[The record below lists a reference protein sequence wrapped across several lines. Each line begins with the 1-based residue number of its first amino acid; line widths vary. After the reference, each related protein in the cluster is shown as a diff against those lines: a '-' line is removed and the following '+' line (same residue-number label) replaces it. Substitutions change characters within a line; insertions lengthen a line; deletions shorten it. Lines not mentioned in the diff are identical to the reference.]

1 MPKASWEDLTRDLEE
16 LRRLASAMERQ
27 IQEFR
32 RVASSQLVQE
42 MRAAGPVGDQHLV
55 YVHGICKHSR
65 GYSNGW
71 WEALHPYTNVFGDGT
86 LDGTRHEVLWSD
98 LVENSGVA
106 PEMAA
111 LAQDGRAEWSARVRG
126 VLEDRAAIHAFTAA
140 PALASLQPT
149 RTLLSQEL
157 QPRAFLDKNVSAAFG
172 LRVPGINCVEDFTV
186 YMFNDSVRSQIIG
199 RFTGVVRP
207 LLESGALVD
216 VISHSWGT
224 VVAYEGL
231 RELEDAGLAQPNV
244 RNFFTVGA
252 ALSIFLVQLRL
263 RPANRDGH
271 RPDLVQRWINL
282 NAEGDPIGGRLKGR
296 PFQVDE
302 EFLHLPNLGCGLL
315 DAACAHSSYFKPD
328 NEEVNRDIFANF
340 INQS

>member
-1 MPKASWEDLTRDLEE
+1 MPKANWEELTRDLEE
-16 LRRLASAMERQ
+16 LRRLASAAQRQ
-27 IQEFR
+27 IEEVR
-32 RVASSQLVQE
+32 RLASSKRVQE
-42 MRAAGPVGDQHLV
+42 MRVAGPAGDQHLV

-98 LVENSGVA
+98 LVGSNGVA
-106 PEMAA
+106 LEMAT

-126 VLEDRAAIHAFTAA
+126 VLEDRAAMHALTAA
-140 PALASLQPT
+140 PGVASLQPT
-149 RTLLSQEL
+149 RTLLSQQL
-157 QPRAFLDKNVSAAFG
+157 QPRAFLDRNVSGALG

-216 VISHSWGT
+216 IISHSWGT

-231 RELEDAGLAQPNV
+231 RELEDAGLTQPSV
-244 RNFFTVGA
+244 RHFFTVGA

-271 RPDLVQRWINL
+271 RPDLVR
-282 NAEGDPIGGRLKGR
+282 R
-296 PFQVDE
+296 
-302 EFLHLPNLGCGLL
+302 
-315 DAACAHSSYFKPD
+315 
-328 NEEVNRDIFANF
+328 
-340 INQS
+340 